1 MNYRDIE
8 KPLFKPLHVSFI
20 GTYPPRQCGIATFTY
35 DLASMVAQIQG
46 EEIGHGDRVQIVA
59 MNNVPQGYP
68 YGEEVRFEIQAQ
80 KRMDYRKAADFLNY
94 SNIDVVSLQ
103 HEFGIFGGERE
114 EGEHPLGEYILSLLS
129 NLKKPVVT
137 TLHTVLQEPSPG
149 QREVLQAVC
158 GHSTLVVAQSQK
170 AVALLEDVYGVPK
183 DKIVMIY
190 HGAPDVPFLDPAYY
204 KDQFHAEGRKVVLTF
219 GLISPNK
226 GIEVAIEAMAK
237 VVKEVPE
244 ALYIVLGTTH
254 PEVKRMYGESYRL
267 SLERMVEDLE
277 LEENVAFYNR
287 FVTIEELVRALVS
300 TDVYVTPYLNKE
312 QIVSGTL
319 TYAIACG
326 KAIIS
331 TPYWYAEEL
340 LAEGRG
346 RLVPFRD
353 SDALAEELIRLLKN
367 DEERLQ
373 LRKLAYQFGRQM
385 VWREVARTYVEV
397 FRRAFEEY
405 GTLRP
410 RARRSMARRPSLL
423 EVDLRHLRTLTDDTG
438 ILQHAI
444 FSIPDRY
451 HGYTTD
457 DNARAAIVAV
467 THWKLFKEEG
477 IIPLLKI
484 YLSFLRYALDEKTGR
499 MRNFLSFDRRWME
512 EEGSEDCHGRAIWAL
527 GSVVA
532 HPPDDA
538 ILGFATN
545 LFNRALPACE
555 GFKYPR
561 GWAYSILGT
570 LAYLQ
575 RFEGDRDVR
584 ETCLGLAEK
593 LLDMFKKNA
602 SKDWPWCEDVAT
614 YANARLPQALI
625 GVGRM
630 FGREDMLEQGL
641 RSLRWLL
648 EVQIVEGGHISVIG
662 NQGWFPR
669 GGERARF
676 DQQPIELAGLAD
688 ACYEAYLATGERR
701 WLGEI
706 ARCFDWFLGRND
718 LHEALYDFRTGGCKD
733 GLRSAGAN
741 QNQGAESTLSWLMVL
756 LRMHGIAKEEDIS
769 RGVEA
774 IV

>member
-1 MNYRDIE
+1 MRNVERSY
-8 KPLFKPLHVSFI
+8 FKPLYISFI
-20 GTYPPRQCGIATFTY
+20 ATYPPRQCGIATFTH
-35 DLASMVAQIQG
+35 DLASTVARLQG

-59 MNNVPQGYP
+59 LNNIPQGYP

-94 SNIDVVSLQ
+94 SEIDVVSLQ
-103 HEFGIFGGERE
+103 HEFGIFGGEKV
-114 EGEHPLGEYILSLLS
+114 EGEHILGEYVLSLLS

-137 TLHTVLQEPSPG
+137 TLHTVLGEPSPG
-149 QREVLQAVC
+149 QKEVLQAVC
-158 GHSTLVVAQSQK
+158 GYSTLVEAQSRK
-170 AVALLEDVYGVPK
+170 AVELLEEVYDVPK
-183 DKIVMIY
+183 EKVVMIY

-219 GLISPNK
+219 GLLSPNK
-226 GIEVAIEAMAK
+226 GIEVAIEAMAQ
-237 VVKEVPE
+237 VVEEVPDV
-244 ALYIVLGTTH
+244 LYIILGATH
-254 PEVKRMYGESYRL
+254 PEVRRKYGESYRI
-267 SLERMVEDLE
+267 SLERMVEELG
-277 LEENVAFYNR
+277 LEEHVAFYNR
-287 FVTIEELVRALVS
+287 FVTSDELIRALVS
-300 TDVYVTPYLNKE
+300 ADVYITPYLSKE

-319 TYAIACG
+319 TYAVACG

-331 TPYWYAEEL
+331 TPYWHAEEL
-340 LAEGRG
+340 LGDDRG
-346 RLVPFRD
+346 RLVPFGD
-353 SDALAEELIRLLKN
+353 SEALAEELIRLLE
-367 DEERLQ
+367 DEEERLK
-373 LRKLAYQFGRQM
+373 LRKRAYQFGRKM
-385 VWREVARTYVEV
+385 VWREVAGTYIEV

-423 EVDLRHLRTLTDDTG
+423 EVDLRHLKTLTDDTG
-438 ILQHAI
+438 VLQHSI

-467 THWKLFKEEG
+467 THWRLFKEEEVV
-477 IIPLLKI
+477 PLLKI
-484 YLSFLRYALDEKTGR
+484 YLSFLRYALDEETGR
-499 MRNFLSFDRRWME
+499 MHNFLSFDRRWSD
-512 EEGSEDCHGRAIWAL
+512 EEGSEDCHGRSIWAL

-532 HPPDDA
+532 HPPDEA
-538 ILGFATN
+538 ILGFATS
-545 LFNRALPACE
+545 LFNMALPACE

-561 GWAYSILGT
+561 GWAYSVLGILS
-570 LAYLQ
+570 YLR
-575 RFEGDRDVR
+575 RFGGDRDAK
-584 ETCLGLAEK
+584 ETCIGLAER
-593 LLDMFKKNA
+593 LLDMFKRN
-602 SKDWPWCEDVAT
+602 SSEGWPWCEEVLT

-625 GVGRM
+625 GVGRT
-630 FGREDMLEQGL
+630 FGIEGMLEQGL
-641 RSLRWLL
+641 RSLKWLL
-648 EVQIVEGGHISVIG
+648 ELQTAEGGHISVIG
-662 NQGWFPR
+662 NKGWFPK
-669 GGERARF
+669 GGEKARF

-733 GLRSAGAN
+733 GLRPAGAN

-756 LRMHGIAKEEDIS
+756 LRMHEIAKEEDVY
-769 RGVEA
+769 RGMEG

>member
-1 MNYRDIE
+1 
-8 KPLFKPLHVSFI
+8 
-20 GTYPPRQCGIATFTY
+20 
-35 DLASMVAQIQG
+35 MVAQIQG
-46 EEIGHGDRVQIVA
+46 EVIGQGDRVQIVA

-68 YGEEVRFEIQAQ
+68 YGDEVRFEIQVQ

-103 HEFGIFGGERE
+103 HEFGIFGGAKG

-137 TLHTVLQEPSPG
+137 TLHTVLQEPFSG
-149 QREVLQAVC
+149 QREVLQAIC

-170 AVALLEDVYGVPK
+170 AVELLEEVYGVPREK
-183 DKIVMIY
+183 VVTIH
-190 HGAPDVPFLDPAYY
+190 HGAPNVPFLDPAYY
-204 KDQFHAEGRKVVLTF
+204 KDQFHAEGRKVVLSF
-219 GLISPNK
+219 GLLSPDK

-237 VVKEVPE
+237 VVGDVPE
-244 ALYIVLGTTH
+244 ALYIVLGATH
-254 PEVKRMYGESYRL
+254 PEVRRQYGESYRL
-267 SLERMVEDLE
+267 SLERIVEELG
-277 LEENVAFYNR
+277 LEEHVVFYNR
-287 FVTIEELVRALVS
+287 FVTTEELIRALVS
-300 TDVYVTPYLNKE
+300 ADVYVTPYLNKE

-319 TYAIACG
+319 AYAIACG

-331 TPYWYAEEL
+331 TPYWYAQEL
-340 LAEGRG
+340 LDEGRG
-346 RLVPFRD
+346 RLVPFKD

-373 LRKLAYQFGRQM
+373 LRKQAYQFGRKM
-385 VWREVARTYVEV
+385 VWREVASLYIEV

-405 GTLRP
+405 GTLRL
-410 RARRSMARRPSLL
+410 RARRRMARRPSLL

-444 FSIPDRY
+444 FSVPDKY

-467 THWKLFKEEG
+467 AHWQLFKEEG

-484 YLSFLRYALDEKTGR
+484 YLSFLHYALDEGTGR
-499 MRNFLSFDRRWME
+499 MRNFLSFDRRWAE
-512 EEGSEDCHGRAIWAL
+512 EESSEDCHGRGIWAL

-532 HPPDDA
+532 NPPDEA

-555 GFKYPR
+555 GFRYPR

-570 LAYLQ
+570 LAYLK
-575 RFEGDRDVR
+575 RFGGDRDVR
-584 ETCLGLAEK
+584 ETCIELAEK
-593 LLDMFKKNA
+593 LLDIFQRNA
-602 SKDWPWCEDVAT
+602 SAGWPWCEDVAT

-625 GVGRM
+625 GVGRT
-630 FGREDMLEQGL
+630 FEREDMLGQGL
-641 RSLRWLL
+641 HSLKWLL

-662 NQGWFPR
+662 NRGWFPR

-718 LHEALYDFRTGGCKD
+718 LHEALYDFRTGGCRD
-733 GLRSAGAN
+733 GLRSAGTN

-756 LRMHGIAKEEDIS
+756 LRMHEIAKEEDIS
-769 RGVEA
+769 REVGA

>member
-331 TPYWYAEEL
+331 TPYWYAEE
-340 LAEGRG
+340 
-346 RLVPFRD
+346 
-353 SDALAEELIRLLKN
+353 
-367 DEERLQ
+367 
-373 LRKLAYQFGRQM
+373 
-385 VWREVARTYVEV
+385 
-397 FRRAFEEY
+397 
-405 GTLRP
+405 
-410 RARRSMARRPSLL
+410 RSMARRPSLL